1 MVLPELNT
9 RWKDTE
15 FGTDWTSHQFE
26 SGRAVVKTTMGIST
40 VENCQIFDITLLR
53 RSIQSGEYIGQQKG
67 LTAVQHNFN
76 DRMTCD
82 THKYDTQVYTNV
94 Q

>member
-1 MVLPELNT
+1 MLPELNT

-26 SGRAVVKTTMGIST
+26 SGRAVVKTTMGF
-40 VENCQIFDITLLR
+40 CHIFDITLLR
-53 RSIQSGEYIGQQKG
+53 RSIQWKQKG
-67 LTAVQHNFN
+67 LTAVQDNFN

-82 THKYDTQVYTNV
+82 TQVYTNV